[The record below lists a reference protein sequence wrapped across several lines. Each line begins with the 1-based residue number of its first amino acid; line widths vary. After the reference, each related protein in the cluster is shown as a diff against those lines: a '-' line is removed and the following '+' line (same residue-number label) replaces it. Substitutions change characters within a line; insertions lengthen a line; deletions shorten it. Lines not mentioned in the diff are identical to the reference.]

1 MKLSPAFGLLAVA
14 ALALVG
20 DVVTVLTGHG
30 TQPLFDSV
38 VLAGLTAGAGITVP
52 GATTKD
58 APAPTSS
65 TGTTPG
71 Q

>member
-1 MKLSPAFGLLAVA
+1 VKVAPATGLFVIS

-52 GATTKD
+52 AQASGPA
-58 APAPTSS
+58 APASPASPTA
-65 TGTTPG
+65 G